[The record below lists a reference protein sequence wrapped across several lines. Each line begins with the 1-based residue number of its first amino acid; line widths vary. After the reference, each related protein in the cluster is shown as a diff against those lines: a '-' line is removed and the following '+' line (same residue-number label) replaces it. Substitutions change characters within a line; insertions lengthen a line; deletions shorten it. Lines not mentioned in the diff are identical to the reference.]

1 LLVDVDPQAN
11 ATFSMMS
18 VDAWDEH
25 VTNHGSLA
33 DLFGLRDHLRAEAK
47 DISARDVIVSE
58 VFPSVDLIPSHPD
71 LFTVDLDIGN
81 KTLKEFILRKKLKDI
96 VDDYELIIFDCPPNF
111 TLPTQNAIAAST
123 DYITPISPDFLSSLG
138 I

>member
-1 LLVDVDPQAN
+1 NLSLRKVMTTSISCVNFKGGVGKTAIAVNLAAYSGQQPIRTLLVDVDPQAN

-71 LFTVDLDIGN
+71 LFTVDL
-81 KTLKEFILRKKLKDI
+81 
-96 VDDYELIIFDCPPNF
+96 
-111 TLPTQNAIAAST
+111 
-123 DYITPISPDFLSSLG
+123 
-138 I
+138 